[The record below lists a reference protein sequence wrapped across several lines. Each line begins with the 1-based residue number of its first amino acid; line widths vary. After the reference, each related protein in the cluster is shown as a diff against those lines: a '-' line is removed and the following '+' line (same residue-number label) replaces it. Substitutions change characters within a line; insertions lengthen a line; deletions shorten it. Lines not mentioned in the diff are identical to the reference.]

1 MSKPG
6 NLLQRRQAKAGAAAA
21 EVAPEPAGGDQFSVE
36 PAPLGGKRFGVD
48 IDGSTVR
55 VVEVDG
61 TTVLSFATYQGN
73 TATDAFAQFLDTK
86 PQGQIV
92 VVWADGEVHLRRVP
106 LPNLPTVALRA
117 GLLDAIEE
125 TLPMAPGTAA
135 VAARVTASR
144 AGDGYVASVA
154 ATDRNA
160 LGDLWAMVN
169 VPGARVV
176 PAPLLFAEDGL
187 YLGLRDGGAQ
197 LLLAAGGA
205 AIATR
210 NLSAGGLVT
219 VRDELADGDQSPE
232 ERLTTIARG
241 GTRLDPGAA
250 SAVDRYAQAISDEV
264 RRTAD
269 FWSRQGLAVPA
280 EIYVHGQGIALPNLA
295 GKLLDAAFLAKAA
308 PVPTIGLEAIARADV
323 PRAYMALLATQFN
336 AAVQVIADLP
346 DPLAA
351 ERVRRRTEKAR
362 TSGRLVV
369 VGAAVVALAA
379 LLAGPVVLA
388 KRDLADARS
397 ELSDAQAELDS
408 LRSAVQLAD
417 AVSRGRRAYRSSIT
431 DEVDWRVLVD
441 RLLETA
447 PKEASPEFVS
457 MAVER
462 KGRNVQLDVKARFS
476 GVDFAPSATW
486 LRNLRGLGVE
496 NGWIANLRTEADG
509 SAGKA
514 VVSLGVAG
522 SVPVAP
528 DFYARR
534 DLATMLGIGPS
545 GTTIKKAAASSSTSG
560 AADAGATTTTGA
572 QP

>member
-1 MSKPG
+1 MSKPVSAMM
-6 NLLQRRQAKAGAAAA
+6 RRRGKAAAPA
-21 EVAPEPAGGDQFSVE
+21 DAPDDAQPVDHFAAV
-36 PAPLGGKRFGVD
+36 PAPLTGRRYGVD

-55 VVEVDG
+55 VVEVEG

-73 TATDAFAQFLDTK
+73 TAADAVGQFFDTR

-125 TLPMAPGTAA
+125 TLPMSPGTAA

-144 AGDGYVASVA
+144 VADGYMASVA
-154 ATDRNA
+154 ATDRHA
-160 LGDLWAMVN
+160 LAELWAMVA

-176 PAPLLFAEDGL
+176 PGPLLFAEDGL

-308 PVPTIGLEAIARADV
+308 PVPPLGTEAIARADV

-336 AAVQVIADLP
+336 PAVQVLVDLP

-362 TSGRLVV
+362 ASGRLAL
-369 VGAAVVALAA
+369 VGAALAGVTVLLVGPV
-379 LLAGPVVLA
+379 LLA
-388 KRDLADARS
+388 RH
-397 ELSDAQAELDS
+397 ELSQARADKSRAEGELRT

-417 AVSRGRRAYRSSIT
+417 SVNRGKRAYRTAVT
-431 DEVDWRVLVD
+431 DEVDWRAYIERVLD
-441 RLLETA
+441 SA
-447 PKEASPEFVS
+447 PKELSPS
-457 MAVER
+457 YSSLTAER
-462 KGRNVQLDVKARFS
+462 KARTVQIELKARLAGTDLGAVS
-476 GVDFAPSATW
+476 VW
-486 LRNLRGLGVE
+486 LRRLRETGMPIPWSNAARVSE
-496 NGWIANLRTEADG
+496 DAKTRT
-509 SAGKA
+509 SY
-514 VVSLGVAG
+514 VVTNVSGTATL
-522 SVPVAP
+522 ST
-528 DFYARR
+528 DFYAHR
-534 DLATMLGIGPS
+534 DLATRLAIGPS
-545 GTTIKKAAASSSTSG
+545 GSAFKGAKAATAVPVAGSSVGTTVTV
-560 AADAGATTTTGA
+560 AT
-572 QP
+572 P